1 MQTDDWLQTEYA
13 ELKDAGL
20 ARHLRTVMSALSS
33 TINLDG
39 HKVVLLGSN
48 NYLGLSIHPQ
58 VIAAAVSATE
68 EFGTGSSGSRLISG
82 NSELYSRLETNLAKT
97 KATEAAL
104 VFSSGYA
111 ANTSIIPVL
120 AGENDLI
127 LSDELNHA
135 SIIDGC
141 RLSRATKK
149 IYRHCDVEH
158 LHNLLIE
165 SSDFKRRL
173 VITDGVFSMD
183 GDIAPLSDIYKI
195 ATNYDAML
203 LVDDA
208 HGFGILGKDGS
219 GTVAHFGLQGE
230 NIIQMGTLSKAI
242 GGLGGYVA
250 GSRTLIDLLINRARG
265 FIFTTGLPPA
275 TLAAADAALKVMRST
290 PELRQRLL
298 KNAETLK
305 TALIDFGYTLI
316 PSQTQILP
324 VLLGE
329 PQRATKVTEALLLKG
344 VYAPAIRPP
353 AVSAGSSRLRVTVMA
368 THTDAELQ
376 KAINGFADVQ
386 RLLTSDLV
394 DKTDF
399 TMIH

>member
-1 MQTDDWLQTEYA
+1 MHTDDWLQTEYT

-20 ARHLRTVMSALSS
+20 LRHLRTVMSAPSG

-39 HKVVLLGSN
+39 REVVLLGSN
-48 NYLGLSIHPQ
+48 NYLGLSTHPQ
-58 VIAAAVSATE
+58 VIAAAVEATE
-68 EFGTGSSGSRLISG
+68 QFGTGSSGSRLISG
-82 NSELYSRLETNLAKT
+82 NCELYTNLEANLAKT
-97 KATEAAL
+97 KGTEASL

-149 IYRHCDVEH
+149 IYRHCSVDH
-158 LHNLLIE
+158 LRNLLSE
-165 SSDFKRRL
+165 SSDFRRRL
-173 VITDGVFSMD
+173 IITDGVFSMD
-183 GDIAPLSDIYKI
+183 GDIAPLSDIYKV
-195 ATNYDAML
+195 ATEYDAML

-208 HGFGILGKDGS
+208 HGFGVLGKDGG

-230 NIIQMGTLSKAI
+230 DIIQMGTLSKTI

-250 GSRTLIDLLINRARG
+250 GSRTLIELLINRARG

-275 TLAAADAALKVMRST
+275 TLAAADAALNIMRST

-305 TALIDFGYTLI
+305 IALIDFGYTLL

-329 PQRATKVTEALLLKG
+329 PQRATKVAEALLLKG
-344 VYAPAIRPP
+344 VYTPAIRPP
-353 AVSAGSSRLRVTVMA
+353 AVPTGSSRLRVTVMA
-368 THTDAELQ
+368 THTDVEIH
-376 KAINGFADVQ
+376 KAIDGFADVR
-386 RLLTSDLV
+386 RLL
-394 DKTDF
+394 
-399 TMIH
+399 